1 MRSSFVLFSS
11 SHPGRKYRHE
21 KPDIKV
27 LLEKKESSYVDVAQ
41 VQAVC
46 RALCSRQFCILNPSS
61 ALSSASFYGSSEQVY
76 SWRSLK
82 SFCDKEYP
90 NKVFKSDN
98 ARKAFLLKKGL
109 RLQKD
114 EDGVE
119 GVAIPKDDEKEIRL
133 GKKLSAS
140 KIRQSDFGDGSEFGK
155 DAIDQ
160 SHQKNS
166 SGLTVSASSKASF
179 QLPCR
184 AVFVLA

>member
-82 SFCDKEYP
+82 KLLVTRNTLTKSSNRTMLERRFSSKKDF
-90 NKVFKSDN
+90 VF
-98 ARKAFLLKKGL
+98 
-109 RLQKD
+109 QKD

-119 GVAIPKDDEKEIRL
+119 GVAIPKDDEKENPP
-133 GKKLSAS
+133 G
-140 KIRQSDFGDGSEFGK
+140 QE
-155 DAIDQ
+155 AIGIQ
-160 SHQKNS
+160 NPSI
-166 SGLTVSASSKASF
+166 GF
-179 QLPCR
+179 R
-184 AVFVLA
+184 